1 MKKTVI
7 IGATPNVYR
16 YAYMAAESLTGHGHE
31 IVPVGIKKGQVF
43 DEPILNIKDKPQVA
57 GVDTITMYINPQH
70 QAEWMD
76 YIIGLSPKRI
86 IFNPG
91 TENPKFERH
100 ARKSGIEVEQACT
113 LVMLSVGNY

>member
-16 YAYMAAESLTGHGHE
+16 YAYMAAESLTDHGHE
-31 IVPVGIKKGQVF
+31 IVPVGIKKGEVF
-43 DEPILNIKDKPQVA
+43 DKTILNLQDKPIIED
-57 GVDTITMYINPQH
+57 VDTVTMYIGPQH
-70 QAEWMD
+70 QEEWMD
-76 YIIGLSPKRI
+76 YIVGLNPKRI

-91 TENPKFERH
+91 TENIEFERY
-100 ARKSGIEVEQACT
+100 ATKRGVEVEQACT